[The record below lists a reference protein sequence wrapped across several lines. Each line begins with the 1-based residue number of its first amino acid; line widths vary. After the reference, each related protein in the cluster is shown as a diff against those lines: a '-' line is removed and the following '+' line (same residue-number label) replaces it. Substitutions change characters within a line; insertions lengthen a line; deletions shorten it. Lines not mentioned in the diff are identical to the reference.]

1 MPNAQRKYRWDRI
14 TLVGG
19 TFLLLIFSLVAW
31 MAPDTAAAEEGLS
44 LEHPGE
50 EANRDSSLPASSG
63 QPGLEHPPESTVR
76 SEASSHA
83 ASNRVSSEEEEVKPC
98 SCNRHVLKLPKNP
111 YTDHQVAARNL
122 PNSFF
127 VKDKNEME
135 AGKRRGD
142 LVPVHD
148 NRGYHITA
156 LSHSYAVLLPEVKDL
171 LRDMGNAFAD
181 ELEGTGSE
189 GTRFRVTSL
198 TRTERQQSRLGRRN
212 YNAFNG
218 TSTHSYGAS
227 FDIAYTDR
235 PSNES
240 DCSAPTRAIQN
251 VLRSFQKKGRILVIP
266 EKSCMHITLRR

>member
-19 TFLLLIFSLVAW
+19 TFLLLVFSLVAW
-31 MAPDTAAAEEGLS
+31 MAPDTAAAEGGLS

-50 EANRDSSLPASSG
+50 EANRDSSLPVSSD
-63 QPGLEHPPESTVR
+63 QRSREHPQESTVR
-76 SEASSHA
+76 SEVSSHA
-83 ASNRVSSEEEEVKPC
+83 TSNGASAEVEEVKPC

-156 LSHSYAVLLPEVKDL
+156 LSHSYAVLLPEVQAL
-171 LRDMGNAFAD
+171 LAEMGNAFAD

-198 TRTERQQSRLGRRN
+198 TRTERQQARLGRRN

-218 TSTHSYGAS
+218 RPRTAMARR
-227 FDIAYTDR
+227 FDIAYADR

-251 VLRSFQKKGRILVIP
+251 VLRSFQKRGVFW
-266 EKSCMHITLRR
+266 

>member
-1 MPNAQRKYRWDRI
+1 MPNENRRYRWDRI

-19 TFLLLIFSLVAW
+19 TLMFLVFSLAAW
-31 MAPDTAAAEEGLS
+31 ITPDTAAADEGIA
-44 LEHPGE
+44 LEHPGV
-50 EANRDSSLPASSG
+50 EAGDGSESSASSSAEE
-63 QPGLEHPPESTVR
+63 QESPVESAVR
-76 SEASSHA
+76 QAMTSKSISEA
-83 ASNRVSSEEEEVKPC
+83 EEVKPC

-111 YTDHQVAARNL
+111 YTDHEVAARNL

-127 VKDKNEME
+127 VKDKNELE

-148 NRGYHITA
+148 GRGYHITA
-156 LSHSYAVLLPEVKDL
+156 LSHSYAVLLPEVSDL
-171 LRDMGNAFAD
+171 LSDMGNAFAD

-218 TSTHSYGAS
+218 TSTHSFGAS

-235 PSNES
+235 PSNEA
-240 DCSAPTRAIQN
+240 DCSAPTRAIQS
-251 VLRSFQKKGRILVIP
+251 VLRGFQKKGRILVIP

>member
-1 MPNAQRKYRWDRI
+1 MQLRRRKYRWDRI

-19 TFLLLIFSLVAW
+19 TFMLLIFSLAAW
-31 MAPDTAAAEEGLS
+31 IAPDSASADEGLA
-44 LEHPGE
+44 LQHPRAVISVE
-50 EANRDSSLPASSG
+50 EEQAQAPSSPAPSSDSALRPDPAAK
-63 QPGLEHPPESTVR
+63 ST
-76 SEASSHA
+76 SED
-83 ASNRVSSEEEEVKPC
+83 EEVKPC

-111 YTDHQVAARNL
+111 YTEHQVAARNL

-127 VKDKNEME
+127 VKDKGEME

-148 NRGYHITA
+148 GRGYHITA
-156 LSHSYAVLLPEVKDL
+156 LSHSYAVLLPEVQAL
-171 LRDMGNAFAD
+171 LAEMGNAFAD

-198 TRTERQQSRLGRRN
+198 TRTERQQARLGRRN
-212 YNAFNG
+212 YNAFQG

-235 PSNES
+235 PSNDS

>member
-1 MPNAQRKYRWDRI
+1 MQVRRRKYRWDRI
-14 TLVGG
+14 TVVGG
-19 TFLLLIFSLVAW
+19 TLVVLIFSLASW
-31 MAPDTAAAEEGLS
+31 LAPDSAAADEGVA
-44 LEHPGE
+44 LEHPGDAVG
-50 EANRDSSLPASSG
+50 ANDRLVVNAS
-63 QPGLEHPPESTVR
+63 QEIPEHPNQSEFR
-76 SEASSHA
+76 SEPTPDL
-83 ASNRVSSEEEEVKPC
+83 VEEDEEIKPC

-127 VKDKNEME
+127 VKNKSEME

-148 NRGYHITA
+148 GRGYHITA
-156 LSHSYAVLLPEVKDL
+156 LSHSYAVLLPEVQEL
-171 LRDMGNAFAD
+171 LSEMGNAFAD
-181 ELEGTGSE
+181 ELEGSGSE

-235 PSNES
+235 PSNDS

-251 VLRSFQKKGRILVIP
+251 VLRSFQKKGKILVIP

>member
-1 MPNAQRKYRWDRI
+1 MQVRRRKYRWDRI
-14 TLVGG
+14 TVVGG
-19 TFLLLIFSLVAW
+19 TIMVLMFSLASWLVPDSASADEGVA
-31 MAPDTAAAEEGLS
+31 LK
-44 LEHPGE
+44 HPGE
-50 EANRDSSLPASSG
+50 AVAANDGLDVNTAQTIPAYPIQS
-63 QPGLEHPPESTVR
+63 EVR
-76 SEASSHA
+76 SESKPA
-83 ASNRVSSEEEEVKPC
+83 VKEEEIKPC

-127 VKDKNEME
+127 VKNKSEME

-148 NRGYHITA
+148 GRGYHITA
-156 LSHSYAVLLPEVKDL
+156 LSHSYAVLLPEVQEL
-171 LRDMGNAFAD
+171 LSEMGNAFAD
-181 ELEGTGSE
+181 ELEGSGSE

-235 PSNES
+235 PSS
-240 DCSAPTRAIQN
+240 DSNCSAPTRAIQN

>member
-1 MPNAQRKYRWDRI
+1 M
-14 TLVGG
+14 V
-19 TFLLLIFSLVAW
+19 LIVSLASW
-31 MAPDTAAAEEGLS
+31 LAPDSASADEGVA

-50 EANRDSSLPASSG
+50 ALTTTDELNVNG
-63 QPGLEHPPESTVR
+63 MQEIPERLTQSEVR
-76 SEASSHA
+76 SEAR
-83 ASNRVSSEEEEVKPC
+83 SNPAEEDEEIKPC

-127 VKDKNEME
+127 VKNKSEME

-148 NRGYHITA
+148 GRGYHITA
-156 LSHSYAVLLPEVKDL
+156 LSHSYAVLLPEVQEL
-171 LRDMGNAFAD
+171 LMDMGNAFAD
-181 ELEGTGSE
+181 ELEGSGSE

-235 PSNES
+235 PSNDS

>member
-1 MPNAQRKYRWDRI
+1 MKVTHRKYRWDRI
-14 TLVGG
+14 SFVGG
-19 TFLLLIFSLVAW
+19 TLMILIFSLVAW
-31 MAPDTAAAEEGLS
+31 ITPDSAAADEGVALQ
-44 LEHPGE
+44 HPGE
-50 EANRDSSLPASSG
+50 TLSARDQLDVDPTQAI
-63 QPGLEHPPESTVR
+63 PEHPNQSEVR
-76 SEASSHA
+76 SEPAPE
-83 ASNRVSSEEEEVKPC
+83 SEAKNEEIKPC

-127 VKDKNEME
+127 VKDKSEME

-148 NRGYHITA
+148 GRGYHITA
-156 LSHSYAVLLPEVKDL
+156 LSHSYAVLLPEVQEL
-171 LRDMGNAFAD
+171 LAEMGNAFAD

-198 TRTERQQSRLGRRN
+198 TRTERQQARLGRRN

-235 PSNES
+235 PSNDS

-251 VLRSFQKKGRILVIP
+251 VLRSFQKKGKILVIP